1 MAAGTHDLARSG
13 PLAGL
18 RVVEFAGI
26 GPAPF
31 CGMLLADLG
40 AQVLR
45 LDRTEPSSLGI
56 PRPPQFDLLQRG
68 KRSMRV
74 DLKGGAGLALARS
87 IVARADALI
96 EGFRPRTMERLGLGP
111 DVCLADNPKL
121 IYGRMTGFG
130 QEGPLAH
137 AAGHDLNYLALTGA
151 LHAIGREG
159 GPPTPP
165 LNLVADYGGGGLML
179 AFGIVSAVLHARATG
194 QGQVVDAAMVDGVG
208 ALMTPLHGLIAAG
221 LHTGPRGT
229 NLLDSGAPFYDVYR
243 CADGEYVS
251 LAPIEAKFQQ
261 VFRKKLAEA
270 GVDALDLPAFDDQA
284 NWPRLRGRLVAIF
297 ETRTRAQWCEMLE
310 GSDSCFASVL
320 SPTEAPQHPH
330 NAARR
335 NFIEIA
341 GVVQPAPAPRF
352 SATTADV
359 PEPPGQEGGEEWA
372 AAWGVPRGELMACG
386 YDLKT

>member
-1 MAAGTHDLARSG
+1 MPTGTHAPARSG

-45 LDRTEPSSLGI
+45 LDRTEPSGLGI
-56 PRPPQFDLLQRG
+56 PRPARFDLLLRG

-74 DLKGGAGLALARS
+74 DLKDKAGLALARS

-96 EGFRPRTMERLGLGP
+96 EGFRPRTMERIGLGP

-121 IYGRMTGFG
+121 VYGRMTGFG
-130 QEGPLAH
+130 QEGPLAQ

-179 AFGIVSAVLHARATG
+179 AFGMVSAVLHARATG

-221 LHTGPRGT
+221 LQTGPRGT

-243 CADGEYVS
+243 CADGEYIS

-261 VFRKKLAEA
+261 VFRDKLAAA
-270 GVDALDLPAFDDQA
+270 GVDAPDLPAFDDRA
-284 NWPRLRGRLVAIF
+284 NWPRLRQRLAAIF
-297 ETRTRAQWCEMLE
+297 ESRTRAQWCEALE
-310 GSDSCFASVL
+310 GSDSCFAPVL
-320 SPTEAPQHPH
+320 SPTEAPRHPH
-330 NAARR
+330 NAARH
-335 NFIEIA
+335 NFVEIG
-341 GVVQPAPAPRF
+341 GVTQPAPAPRF
-352 SATTADV
+352 SVTAPDL
-359 PEPPGQEGGEEWA
+359 PEPPGQDGGEQWA
-372 AAWGVPRGELMACG
+372 AAWGVPRDQLTACG
-386 YDLKT
+386 YDPKT